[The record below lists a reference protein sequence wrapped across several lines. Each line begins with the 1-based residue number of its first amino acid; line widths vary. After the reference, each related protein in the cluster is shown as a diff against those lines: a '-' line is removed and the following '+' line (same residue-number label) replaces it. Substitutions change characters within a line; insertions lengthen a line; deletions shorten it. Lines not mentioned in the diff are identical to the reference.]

1 MKIKLL
7 IAIITIVIV
16 GFFLSLFTSDP
27 LIKTIQNKI
36 NTEISKNEN
45 NWIKASFDEL
55 SVSLSGTAPN
65 QIDQLALVKK
75 IEILAGQL
83 EIINKTSVAPTK
95 DKNKSSLRLELI
107 RDGSQITVIGL
118 VPNLKLKEKISN
130 ELNKLQNTT
139 NIDNFV
145 EVFEFPTT
153 LNFDSIFTKA
163 LWFVDKIAFGK
174 VEIIEKEIRVLAL
187 ISNNNDALNLK
198 RIITKRALDDQSII
212 LEILS
217 PNPIISPF
225 VLVYNLSKS
234 GGNLERCS
242 AGNLGEEKKLLTA
255 LQSQPLL
262 KTLPCSIGGGS
273 PSPNWTQVVISGIK
287 SLQSIG
293 SGSLLVSDL
302 NLSLTITS
310 SQPGININRKIDN
323 LRAELPD
330 EFTLNVKVPNLTDE
344 NLHASEWQDSFIA
357 VKNKNGLII
366 LRGQLQNDLTKII
379 ILAHARATFGPNFVN
394 AFLEL
399 NPDLPIDLAS
409 RIITGITALK
419 TLYEGEIRVA
429 PNKISINGTSSSATD
444 RVNLINFV
452 KEKISLSENLEINII
467 YDATI
472 KPTKIQPT
480 PKQCV
485 NKINAIL
492 KEAQIKFEPASTEIT
507 GSSRQT
513 VKKIADIMKD
523 CEQVVMEISG
533 HTDSQ
538 GREQMNLGL
547 SQLRAEAVKSSILSR
562 RVLVRN
568 LIPKGYGESQPIA
581 DNKSETG
588 REMNRR
594 IAFKLL
600 KPVTDPRSQLSNSK
614 DIISNE

>member
-7 IAIITIVIV
+7 IALITIIIV
-16 GFFLSLFTSDP
+16 GFFLLLFTSDP
-27 LIKTIQNKI
+27 LIKKIQNEI
-36 NTEISKNEN
+36 NSEISKVGN

-55 SVSLSGTAPN
+55 SISLSGTAPN

-75 IEILAGQL
+75 IEILAGHL
-83 EIINKTSVAPTK
+83 EIINKTSVALTN
-95 DKNKSSLRLELI
+95 DKNKLSLRLELI
-107 RDGSQITVIGL
+107 RDGSQVTVIGL
-118 VPNLKLKEKISN
+118 VPSLKLKEKISN

-139 NIDNFV
+139 NINNFV
-145 EVFEFPTT
+145 EVFDFPST

-163 LWFVDKIAFGK
+163 LWFVDKITLGK
-174 VEIIEKEIRVLAL
+174 VEISEKETRVLAL
-187 ISNNNDALNLK
+187 IPTNNSTLNLK
-198 RIITKRALDDQSII
+198 RILTNRALDDQSIN

-225 VLVYNLSKS
+225 ALNYNLSNS
-234 GGNLERCS
+234 GGNLESCS
-242 AGNLGEEKKLLTA
+242 AENLGEEKKLLAA

-262 KTLPCSIGGGS
+262 KTFPCSVGGGS

-287 SLQSIG
+287 SLQLIG
-293 SGSLLVSDL
+293 SGSLRVSDL
-302 NLSLTITS
+302 DLSLTITS
-310 SQPGININRKIDN
+310 SQPGINVKREIDN

-330 EFTLNVKVPNLTDE
+330 EFTLNVVMPNLTGEDMR
-344 NLHASEWQDSFIA
+344 ASEWQDSFIA
-357 VKNKNGLII
+357 VKNKNGLIT
-366 LRGQLQNDLTKII
+366 LRGTLKNDLTKII
-379 ILAHARATFGPNFVN
+379 ILAHAKATFGPSFVN
-394 AFLEL
+394 AYLEL

-409 RIITGITALK
+409 KIITGITALK
-419 TLYEGEIRVA
+419 TLYEGEISVG
-429 PNKISINGTSSSATD
+429 PSKISINGKISSATH
-444 RVNLINFV
+444 RVDLISSI
-452 KEKISLSENLEINII
+452 KEQIGFSENLEINII

-472 KPTKIQPT
+472 NPTQIQPT
-480 PKQCV
+480 PEQCV
-485 NKINAIL
+485 NKINTIL
-492 KEAQIKFEPASTEIT
+492 KEAQIKFEPASAEII

-568 LIPKGYGESQPIA
+568 LIPKGYGENQPIA
-581 DNKSETG
+581 DNKSEVG

-594 IAFKLL
+594 IEFKLL
-600 KPVTDPRSQLSNSK
+600 KPKTDPRSQLSNNK
-614 DIISNE
+614 DVILKE